1 MCPEWSKGAPL
12 TVRRFALTTLTVP
25 STTPAATAP
34 VSPGRQALDSA
45 LFRLGQAA
53 DRLELDDNL
62 RAMLSTPRRS
72 LTVSVPVRR
81 EDGRMDVVQGFRVQH
96 NTTRGPAKGGIR
108 FHPRTD
114 VHEVTALAMGMTW
127 KCALAGI
134 PYGGAKGGV
143 SVDPASL
150 SARELERVTR
160 RYVNEVLPIIGPE
173 RDVPTPDVGTD
184 ERTMAWIMDTYS
196 VNAGYPVPGVTIGG
210 PVTPGGAP
218 DRAGATSRG
227 VRVAA
232 LRALEGSPEGR
243 TVAIQGFG
251 KVGAP
256 AARYLADAGCLVVA
270 VSDRT
275 GAVIDRS
282 GLDVDD
288 LRAWSEET
296 GGVRGYLRAD
306 ALSQEELLELDV
318 DVLVPAAM
326 EGAITEENAPRI
338 RAGLVVEGASSPT
351 TPGADHVLADA
362 GVTVVPDILA
372 NAGGV
377 IVSYLEWLQGMQAR
391 SWSAR
396 EVDARLRGIVED
408 AFDTTAQVAAECGI
422 TLRQAAHVI
431 GVGRVA
437 EAHRARGLYS

>member
-1 MCPEWSKGAPL
+1 MCPERSKGAPL
-12 TVRRFALTTLTVP
+12 TTGRFLLRTLTVP

-34 VSPGRQALDSA
+34 VSEGRQALDSA
-45 LFRLGQAA
+45 LFQLARAA
-53 DRLELDDNL
+53 DVLDLDDST
-62 RAMLSTPRRS
+62 RAMLATPRRS

-114 VHEVTALAMGMTW
+114 VHEITALAMGMTW

-150 SARELERVTR
+150 SSIELERVTR

-173 RDVPTPDVGTD
+173 RDIPVPDVGTD
-184 ERTMAWIMDTYS
+184 ERTMTWIMDTYS
-196 VNAGYPVPGVTIGG
+196 VHAGYPVPGVTAGG
-210 PVTPGGAP
+210 PVTPGCAP
-218 DRAGATSRG
+218 DRTGATSRG
-227 VRVAA
+227 VRIAVV
-232 LRALEGSPEGR
+232 RALGGSPEGR

-256 AARYLADAGCLVVA
+256 AARYLADAGALVVA

-275 GAVIDRS
+275 GAVLNRS

-288 LRAWSEET
+288 LRAWSQET
-296 GGVRGYLRAD
+296 GGVRGYRGAD
-306 ALSQEELLELDV
+306 PLSHDDLLELDV

-326 EGAITEENAPRI
+326 QGAITEENAPRV
-338 RAGLVVEGASSPT
+338 RAGLIVEGAGYPT
-351 TPGADHVLADA
+351 TPEADLILADA
-362 GVTVVPDILA
+362 GITVVPDILA

-377 IVSYLEWLQGMQAR
+377 IVSYLEWLQEAQAR

-396 EVDARLRGIVED
+396 EVDARLRGLMEE
-408 AFDTTAQVAAECGI
+408 AFDIVMELSAERGI

-437 EAHRARGLYS
+437 EAHRTRGL